1 MQANL
6 SEEEIRKQEEEL
18 RKKRLAEEIEADF
31 RARREARR
39 KTENGWTLNLQFVE
53 GNQYCDMTPAGAL

>member
-18 RKKRLAEEIEADF
+18 RKKRLAEEIVLHQIVN
-31 RARREARR
+31 
-39 KTENGWTLNLQFVE
+39 K
-53 GNQYCDMTPAGAL
+53 YH